1 MMVRLALSLSAFLS
15 LFFFPYPLTLALSF
29 VASLYIPFAALIV
42 GICADLVYLSW
53 PEGGSALPV
62 ATLLGG
68 ALSLGA
74 LFVRR
79 FVRERIIGG

>member
-1 MMVRLALSLSAFLS
+1 MMVRMVLALSSFLS

-29 VASLYIPFAALIV
+29 AASLYIPFAALIV
-42 GICADLVYLSW
+42 GIFADLWYLSW
-53 PEGGSALPV
+53 PEGSTALPV